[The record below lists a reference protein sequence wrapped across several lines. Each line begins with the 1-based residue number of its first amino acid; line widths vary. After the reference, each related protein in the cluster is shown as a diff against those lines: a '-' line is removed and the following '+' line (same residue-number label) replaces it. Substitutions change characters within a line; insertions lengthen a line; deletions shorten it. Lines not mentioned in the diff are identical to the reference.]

1 MLFPIFSTAWRR
13 RCTVLVM
20 MALSASAQEGA
31 IRIIVVQGQGA
42 VNNIR
47 RRAVSPVEVEIRDE
61 RNHPVEGARV
71 RFTLPDL
78 GPGGRFV
85 DSSRTLEVFTD
96 ARGRAGFS
104 SFVPNA
110 QEGRFSVAVDAA
122 AAGREAGTAI
132 VQSNS
137 LFHYSTPQLDEPEI
151 KRGRHS
157 RALLV
162 VLGIG
167 AAATLGGVL
176 ASRGGGGP
184 QSPPVSVGIG
194 GVGVGGPR

>member
-1 MLFPIFSTAWRR
+1 
-13 RCTVLVM
+13 
-20 MALSASAQEGA
+20 
-31 IRIIVVQGQGA
+31 
-42 VNNIR
+42 
-47 RRAVSPVEVEIRDE
+47 VSPVEVEVRDE
-61 RNHPVEGARV
+61 RNRIVEGARV
-71 RFTLPDL
+71 RFTLPEL

-85 DSSRTLEVFTD
+85 DGSRTIEVFTD
-96 ARGRAGFS
+96 ARGRTGFS
-104 SFVPNA
+104 SFVPNS
-110 QEGRFSVAVDAA
+110 QEGRFSLAVDAT

-137 LFHYSTPQLDEPEI
+137 LFRYSAPLLDEPQI
-151 KRGRHS
+151 KQTRRS

-184 QSPPVSVGIG
+184 QTPPVSVGVG